1 MRKKIVT
8 FFIIFTLV
16 LSYMPT
22 ISFATEVGNQVSNP
36 LIWADVPDVSVIRV
50 GDVYYMSSTTMHMN
64 PGVPIMKSY
73 DLVNWEIVNYV
84 YDVLDTNTDALALR
98 DGENAYG
105 KGSWASSL
113 KYHDGKYYI
122 AFACYNTGKTYIYQ
136 TDDIENGPWERS
148 ELEGVYHDM
157 SLQFDEDGRVYM
169 IYGGGNIK
177 IVELTEDLAAIK
189 SGTEKVIITDASKV
203 TGMSGGL
210 AEGSQIFK
218 VDGKYYLFLIT
229 WPTGSER
236 TVLCY
241 RADHINGPY
250 EGKVVLKDR
259 GIAQGGIFD
268 TADGKWY
275 SMLFGDRGAVGRIP
289 YLVPVE
295 WQDGWPVFGVGGK
308 VPDVLDTDATKLNL
322 KVVSSDEFYQYQP
335 MTMSLLE
342 EEVLELVEQETRE
355 VVPKEL
361 VENGDFEASTIQPWT
376 NKDPATLTLTN
387 SEKYSGSQSL
397 LITNRTVGSS
407 GPKQSL
413 SGKLIAGNTYQFS
426 AKVKYQATTSQ
437 ALNIELLDAEISPRE
452 MVQDKQFNFCI
463 QTNPSDYRT
472 IKVIGSKAIH
482 MGDWGTIEGTYTIP
496 ADVDVSNGCI
506 FIETPWAATPTQ
518 EKDLMNFYVD
528 DISFMDVTPVS
539 EETEEVEEDYGIIQN
554 GGFEAGIEPWLSNSG
569 ANIEIVDDIY
579 YSGSKSLK
587 ITNRKDIAAGPK
599 QVIKGKVSSGRQY
612 KVSAKVRYDEGPASR
627 VFNMN
632 IQSGDWKTIKNMASA
647 TIEKGKWGS
656 IEGIYTIPED
666 MNVDE
671 AVTFIETSWVQN
683 PTAENDWMDFYVD
696 DLSIVDITPDANI
709 IQNGGFEKG
718 KEPWTG
724 NSGATITVVDTI
736 YYSGSKSLKIS
747 GRNDIADG
755 PRQEIPGKLK
765 NGRQYKISAK
775 VRYDEGPT
783 TRVFNMNLQ
792 WGDWTTIKNMAS
804 ATMKKGEWGTIEG
817 IYTIPDNAD
826 VDKAFTFIETSWVQT
841 PTALNDWMD
850 FYVDDISIIDVT
862 PENVDQEQPGENDDN
877 GSDLALVWQWNHNPD
892 NTKWSL
898 TDRTGYLRLTTGKKS
913 TSILDA
919 RNTLTQ
925 RTFGPECSGNIAMDV
940 SNMKDGDYA
949 GLAAFQNKYGYVGVK
964 MINGSKSIVRIN
976 GKGAINDTKETMEEV
991 TSIPLNQNKV
1001 YFKVDFNY
1009 KNRTDKAYFYYSL
1022 DGTNWSEIGS
1032 VLQLE
1037 YTLPH
1042 FMGYR
1047 FALFNYA
1054 TKTTGGYVDFDYFR
1068 VEEKASGTE
1077 SSGVLLGASLSNV
1090 SDVLGVQN
1098 TELEVPVM
1106 LDALPEGD
1114 YTSISASL
1122 NIPKELAVTDVI
1134 FNSANLLGDAS
1145 YTYSNNRLQLNVKG
1159 TAVNVSNQ
1167 ESNKLFATIKLKV
1180 TDFVPKDKTVTI
1192 NTDYITVQG
1201 LTAQGEKVSYKAL
1214 EAVST
1219 ITLKA
1224 LDTEAIGKELG
1235 YSNPLIS
1242 HRLGADPYAITYN
1255 GRVYIYMSSD
1265 EFMYDSTGKIISNT
1279 FANLNRVLIISS
1291 DDMVNWTDHGYVQV
1305 AGPNGVAKW
1314 AVGSWAPAAAH
1325 KKINGEDKFFLY
1337 FANAAGGIGVL
1348 EGESPVGPWSDPL
1361 GKALITKQTPGV
1373 ADVEW
1378 LFDPA
1383 VLVDDD
1389 GTGYLYFG
1397 GGIPAGKEANPETA
1411 RVVQLTDNMLGLE
1424 SAVIKISAP
1433 YLFEDS
1439 GIHKYNGKYYY
1450 SYCSNFASGA
1460 RPAGAPPAGEIA
1472 YMVSDNPMG
1481 PFTYVS
1487 PILKNPSVFFGVG
1500 GNNHHAIFE
1509 FNGQSYIVYHAQTVA
1524 KELGVSL
1531 GYRSPHINKLEYYS
1545 DGTIKNVV
1553 ADMQGIAQLKSLN
1566 PYVRNEAETIAWN
1579 AGIETEICSVAH
1591 EKIATNMNVTSIN
1604 SGDWI
1609 AVANA
1614 DFGISGATSF
1624 EANIASTQ
1632 GGAIEIYLDKPY
1644 GQPIGTLEVKSTG
1657 GKEEWQVMSCD
1668 VESTSGVHT
1677 IFFKFKGDT
1686 TGELFNFDY
1695 WKFSA
1700 KEVIPVTEV
1709 KLSVSTLDLL
1719 IGESNQLQA
1728 TVLPEAATNTGVIW
1742 SSDNE
1747 NIVTVDQTGKVV
1759 AIGVGGA
1766 TVTVT
1771 TVDGNKTASCIVTV
1785 KQQEHEER
1793 EEALL
1798 EAQNST
1804 VTSGQKFQI
1813 PITLS
1818 KAKGMGRLKATI
1830 EYDKNL
1836 LTFNNISSDILKI
1849 QDINTQT
1856 VGSVIVEAVS
1866 EDSLVSNESVKMMT
1880 LEFTA
1885 KDHLTA
1891 QAITSI
1897 TFKNIEAAV
1906 VGGSEII
1913 KVEARPVVITIRAK
1927 SDTGSSSGSGN
1938 DSGSGGG
1945 SSVPSKPSTPEEKPQ
1960 IQPKP
1965 VITVNPHL
1973 QPGNPDK
1980 LQDVREHWAKE
1991 FINKVVQLGYM
2002 VGKTETEFKPND
2014 SLTRGEMAML
2024 LNRLI
2029 LNRSSDKTAFKDIQ
2043 GHEWYAEGISNMSGL
2058 GLMKGYEDNTFRANH
2073 TIKRVE
2079 VMSIIARLMAYNGM
2093 DKTIDKPDQILA
2105 AYKDGK
2111 NIPAWAKGDVAWCIN
2126 QGIIT
2131 GDAQAYINGDAD
2143 MTRAEIAVII
2153 DHILSMK
2160 K

>member
-8 FFIIFTLV
+8 FLLVFTLV
-16 LSYMPT
+16 LSYVPT
-22 ISFATEVGNQVSNP
+22 ISYATQGGNQVSNP
-36 LIWADVPDVSVIRV
+36 LMWSDVPDVSVIRV

-84 YDVLDTNTDALALR
+84 YDVLDTQTDALALR
-98 DGENAYG
+98 NGENAYG

-113 KYHDGKYYI
+113 KYHDGKFYI

-148 ELEGVYHDM
+148 ELTGVYHDM

-169 IYGGGNIK
+169 IYGGGDIK
-177 IVELTEDLAAIK
+177 IVELTEDASAIK

-203 TGMSGGL
+203 TGISGGL
-210 AEGSQIFK
+210 AEGAQIFK

-241 RADHINGPY
+241 RADNINGPY
-250 EGKVVLKDR
+250 EGKVVLKDK

-268 TADGKWY
+268 TPDGKWY

-295 WQDGWPVFGVGGK
+295 WQDGWPVFGIDGK
-308 VPDVLDTDATKLNL
+308 VPDMLDMDATKLNL
-322 KVVSSDEFYQYQP
+322 KIVSSDEFYQYQP
-335 MTMSLLE
+335 MTMSLLG
-342 EEVLELVEQETRE
+342 EEVSELVAQETRE

-361 VENGDFEASTIQPWT
+361 IENGDFEASTIEPWT
-376 NKDPATLTLTN
+376 NKDPATLTLTS
-387 SEKYSGSQSL
+387 SEKYSGLQSL
-397 LITNRTVGSS
+397 SITNRTVGSS
-407 GPKQSL
+407 GPMQSL
-413 SGKLIAGNTYQFS
+413 AGKLKAGNTYQFS
-426 AKVKYQATTSQ
+426 AKVKYLATTSQ
-437 ALNIELLDAEISPRE
+437 ALDIELLDTETSPRE

-463 QTNPSDYRT
+463 QTNPSDWQT
-472 IKVIGSKAIH
+472 IKVIGSKTINK
-482 MGDWGTIEGTYTIP
+482 GEWGIIEGTYTIP
-496 ADVDVSNGCI
+496 TNADVSKGCI
-506 FIETPWAATPTQ
+506 FIETPWAAAPTQ
-518 EKDLMNFYVD
+518 EKDLMDFYVD
-528 DISFMDVTPVS
+528 EVSFMDVTPA
-539 EETEEVEEDYGIIQN
+539 EVEEGDYGIIQN
-554 GGFEAGIEPWLSNSG
+554 GGFETGLDPWTGNSG
-569 ANIEIVDDIY
+569 ASIEVVDDVY

-599 QVIKGKVSSGRQY
+599 QDIKGKVQSGKQY
-612 KVSAKVRYDEGPASR
+612 KVSAKVRYNAGPATR
-627 VFNMN
+627 KFNMN
-632 IQSGDWKTIKNMASA
+632 IQSGNWETIKNMASA
-647 TIEKGKWGS
+647 TITKGEWGS
-656 IEGIYTIPED
+656 IEGIYTIPVD
-666 MNVDE
+666 MNVDN

-683 PTAENDWMDFYVD
+683 PVAEDDWMDFYVD
-696 DLSIVDITPDANI
+696 DISIVDITPDPNI

-718 KEPWTG
+718 KEPWIG
-724 NSGATITVVDTI
+724 NSGATITVVDDV

-755 PRQEIPGKLK
+755 PRQEIPGKVK

-775 VRYDEGPT
+775 VRYDEGPA
-783 TRVFNMNLQ
+783 TRKFNMNIQ
-792 WGDWTTIKNMAS
+792 SGNWETIKNMAS
-804 ATMKKGEWGTIEG
+804 GTMKKGEWGSIEG
-817 IYTIPDNAD
+817 VYTIPDNTD
-826 VDKAFTFIETSWVQT
+826 VDNAFIFIETSWAQN
-841 PTALNDWMD
+841 PTAENDWMD
-850 FYVDDISIIDVT
+850 FYVDDISMIDVT
-862 PENVDQEQPGENDDN
+862 PENVDQEQPGENDYN

-898 TDRTGYLRLTTGKKS
+898 TERTGYLRLTTGKKS

-925 RTFGPECSGNIAMDV
+925 RTFGPECSGSIAMDV
-940 SNMKDGDYA
+940 NNMKNGDYA

-964 MINGSKSIVRIN
+964 MINGSKSIVRVN
-976 GKGAINDTKETMEEV
+976 GKGAINDTKETIEEV
-991 TSIPLNQNKV
+991 ASIPLNQNKV
-1001 YFKVDFNY
+1001 YFKVDFDY

-1032 VLQLE
+1032 ELQLE

-1068 VEEKASGTE
+1068 IEEQASGIQP
-1077 SSGVLLGASLSNV
+1077 SGVLLGANLSNV

-1098 TELEVPVM
+1098 TEFEVPLM

-1122 NIPKELAVTDVI
+1122 NIPKELAVTDVL
-1134 FNSANLLGDAS
+1134 FNSANLLGDTS
-1145 YTYSNNRLQLNVKG
+1145 YTYLNNRLQLSVKG
-1159 TAVNVSNQ
+1159 NAINVSNQ
-1167 ESNKLFATIKLKV
+1167 ENDKLFATIKLKV
-1180 TDFVPKDKTVTI
+1180 TDFIPKDKTVTI

-1201 LTAQGEKVSYKAL
+1201 LTAEGERVSYKVS

-1224 LDTEAIGKELG
+1224 LDTETIGKVLG

-1265 EFMYDSTGKIISNT
+1265 EFMYDNTGKIINNT
-1279 FANLNRVLIISS
+1279 FSNLNRVLIISS
-1291 DDMVNWTDHGYVQV
+1291 DDMVNWTDHGYVPV

-1325 KKINGEDKFFLY
+1325 KKVDGQDKFFLY

-1361 GKALITKQTPGV
+1361 GKALITKATPGV

-1397 GGIPAGKEANPETA
+1397 GGIPSGKDANPETA
-1411 RVVQLTDNMLGLE
+1411 RVVRLTDNMLGLASE
-1424 SAVIKISAP
+1424 VVKISPP

-1450 SYCSNFASGA
+1450 SYCSNFAAGA
-1460 RPAGAPPAGEIA
+1460 RPEGSPPGGEIA

-1487 PILKNPSVFFGVG
+1487 SILKNPSVFFGVG

-1509 FNGQSYIVYHAQTVA
+1509 FNGQWYIVYHAQTVS
-1524 KELGVSL
+1524 KELGVEL

-1545 DGTIKNVV
+1545 DGTIKNVA
-1553 ADMQGIAQLKSLN
+1553 ADMKGIAQLKSLN
-1566 PYVRNEAETIAWN
+1566 PYIRNEAETIAWN
-1579 AGIETEICSVAH
+1579 AGIETEIC
-1591 EKIATNMNVTSIN
+1591 KMPNGQIATNMNVTAIN

-1614 DFGISGATSF
+1614 EFGVSGATSF

-1632 GGAIEIYLDKPY
+1632 GGAIEIYLDQPF
-1644 GQPIGTLEVKSTG
+1644 GEPIGVLEVKSTG
-1657 GKEEWQVMSCD
+1657 GEQEWQVMNCD
-1668 VESTSGVHT
+1668 VEAVSGIHT
-1677 IFFKFKGDT
+1677 IFFKFNGT
-1686 TGELFNFDY
+1686 SSGNLFNFDY
-1695 WKFSA
+1695 WKFLA
-1700 KEVIPVTEV
+1700 KEITAVTNV
-1709 KLSVSTLDLL
+1709 NLSASTLSLV
-1719 IGESNQLQA
+1719 IGESSQLRA
-1728 TVLPEAATNTGVIW
+1728 TVLPETATNTSVTW
-1742 SSDNE
+1742 TSDNE
-1747 NIVTVDQTGKVV
+1747 KVATVDQTGKITAVGAGT
-1759 AIGVGGA
+1759 AII
-1766 TVTVT
+1766 TVT
-1771 TVDGNKTASCIVTV
+1771 TVDGNKTSNCEIIVR
-1785 KQQEHEER
+1785 QEESEV
-1793 EEALL
+1793 ALL
-1798 EAQNST
+1798 TGQNST
-1804 VTSGQKFQI
+1804 VTSGGKFQV
-1813 PITLS
+1813 PITLA
-1818 KAKGMGRLKATI
+1818 KAKDMGRLKATI
-1830 EYDKNL
+1830 KYDENL
-1836 LTFNNISSDILKI
+1836 LTLNNVIFDAFKV
-1849 QDINTQT
+1849 QECNTQNL
-1856 VGSVIVEAVS
+1856 GEIVFNAVNP
-1866 EDSLVSNESVKMMT
+1866 EGLPNNDITKIIT
-1880 LEFTA
+1880 LDFTA
-1885 KDHLTA
+1885 KGNVTK
-1891 QAITSI
+1891 QITTSI
-1897 TFKNIEAAV
+1897 MFINTEANRVGNTEIMTVETSPTIITIKAKSS
-1906 VGGSEII
+1906 GGS
-1913 KVEARPVVITIRAK
+1913 
-1927 SDTGSSSGSGN
+1927 

-1945 SSVPSKPSTPEEKPQ
+1945 SGSGSGSSNGSGTPSKPVVPEEKPQ
-1960 IQPKP
+1960 TQPKP
-1965 VITVNPHL
+1965 VITPNTHL
-1973 QPGNPDK
+1973 QPGNPGK
-1980 LQDVREHWAKE
+1980 LQDITKHWAKDP
-1991 FINKVVQLGYM
+1991 INKVVQLGYM

-2014 SLTRGEMAML
+2014 FLTRGEMTAL

-2029 LNRSSDKTAFKDIQ
+2029 VDGPTGKASFGDIK
-2043 GHEWYAEGISNMSGL
+2043 GYEWYAGSIGNMSKL
-2058 GLMKGYEDNTFRANH
+2058 GLVSGYKDNTFRPNNS
-2073 TIKRVE
+2073 IKRVE

-2093 DKTIDKPDQILA
+2093 DKTVANSDKILA
-2105 AYKDGK
+2105 TYKDGK
-2111 NIPAWAKGDVAWCIN
+2111 NVPTWAKSDVAWCIS
-2126 QGIIT
+2126 QGIVT
-2131 GDAQAYINGDAD
+2131 GDTQGYINSDAD
-2143 MTRAEIAVII
+2143 ITRAELAVII
-2153 DHILSMK
+2153 NHILAIQK
-2160 K
+2160 